1 MAPPQPTLQ
10 QQARPLSDEE
20 RFKRKVHHS
29 IKFTIQC
36 PDCKTDEYLVEDE
49 GRNICSNCGV
59 VCEDQVIDLGA
70 EWHNYDEDGEDK
82 SRVGSAGDPLLGNDL
97 STEIANSKNN
107 NGVLRAHIRNTKT
120 NPDKNLKEGFQK
132 IEELSEKMDLPSKH
146 RNTAKEL
153 FKSMND
159 HKPIKAS
166 KDILGFVTASLYGS
180 CKIGG
185 IPRQIKEFT
194 ALTGLEKKV
203 IGKYYK
209 RIEAVSKANLAKSH
223 GQDGLNVGYQ
233 SATPAQMI
241 PRFARN
247 LKLAFKAQSAA
258 EQVAQAAVDHGITSG
273 KAPTTVAAAALFM
286 VTQISR
292 DAGDRRAIKEV
303 VEVTGVSEPTIRKCL
318 KDLTDN
324 QSLVIPKDFPIIQQ

>member
-1 MAPPQPTLQ
+1 LKTNEHQLIIMA
-10 QQARPLSDEE
+10 ALSTEE
-20 RFKRKVHHS
+20 RFKRKVIFETHY
-29 IKFTIQC
+29 KLKC
-36 PDCKTDEYLVEDE
+36 PDCLTDDYLIEDE
-49 GRNICSNCGV
+49 GRTVCTGCGRV
-59 VCEDQVIDLGA
+59 VSDQVIDLGA

-82 SRVGSAGDPLLGNDL
+82 SRVGSISDPVLGNDL
-97 STEIANSKNN
+97 STEIANTKNN
-107 NGVLRAHIRNTKT
+107 NGVLRAHIRNTKS
-120 NPDKNLKEGFQK
+120 NPDKNLKDGFHK
-132 IEELSEKMDLPSKH
+132 IEELGDKMDLPTKD

-159 HKPIKAS
+159 NKPIKAS
-166 KDILGFVTASLYGS
+166 KDILGFVTASLYGA

-233 SATPAQMI
+233 SATPSQMI
-241 PRFARN
+241 PRFARS
-247 LKLAFKAQSAA
+247 LKMIFRAQSAA

-273 KAPTTVAAAALFM
+273 KAPPTVAAAAIFL

-292 DAGDRRAIKEV
+292 DVNDRRSMKDV
-303 VEVTGVSEPTIRKCL
+303 VDVTGVSEPTIRKCL
-318 KDLTDN
+318 KDLQDN
-324 QSLVIPKDFPIIQQ
+324 QSLVVPKDFPTI